1 MIYNVLAVH
10 TWNIQLGVIGYLTNG
25 DVFQEA
31 VDNLVTSF
39 PKMRIEIPVG
49 DLESD
54 TIYAA
59 FHNAAASYLSGF
71 EPNLTRVELSR
82 LKAFLDSLCDE
93 YRRWRFD
100 AGMEAQPNDSVMEEL
115 LPLIQLHK
123 AVRSDDFSVTKTLID
138 YTVEALAQFFS
149 HAIVEEFQESVKL
162 FQLRHL
168 IPITQLAVTLDF
180 PKSQYNIMDMR
191 LLIHTEEKCST

>member
-25 DVFQEA
+25 DAFQEA
-31 VDNLVTSF
+31 VDTLVTSF
-39 PKMRIEIPVG
+39 PKMRIDIPVG

-59 FHNAAASYLSGF
+59 FHNAAASYLSDF
-71 EPNLTRVELSR
+71 EPRFTRVELSR

-100 AGMEAQPNDSVMEEL
+100 AGMEAQPNDGVMEEL

-123 AVRSDDFSVTKTLID
+123 AVRSDHFSVTKTLVD
-138 YTVEALAQFFS
+138 YTVETLAQFFS
-149 HAIVEEFQESVKL
+149 RAIVEEFQESVHM
-162 FQLRHL
+162 FQSRHL
-168 IPITQLAVTLDF
+168 HPITQLSVTLDF
-180 PKSQYNIMDMR
+180 PRSQYNIMDMR
-191 LLIHTEEKCST
+191 LLIHTED